1 MLIEGGWING
11 PGPPSRWLL
20 WAALG
25 CVAFWLLAG
34 LLLGW
39 VVIGALLLCALGL
52 GLFGSMVNWLGSIE

>member
-1 MLIEGGWING
+1 
-11 PGPPSRWLL
+11 
-20 WAALG
+20 
-25 CVAFWLLAG
+25 VAFWLLAG